1 MDTIGQTDRRW
12 CLLTWLTVQEAA
24 LMCGVTDSAKPG
36 DDNVFFK
43 KEFIYGVD
51 ARCNAGYGLWQ
62 LAFGSTG
69 EADMPKA

>member
-1 MDTIGQTDRRW
+1 M
-12 CLLTWLTVQEAA
+12 
-24 LMCGVTDSAKPG
+24 
-36 DDNVFFK
+36 K

-69 EADMPKA
+69 EADMPAKA